1 MVCQSDMTALLG
13 EAYLFNST
21 VQVMSAIPQSS
32 QAILTALYRDTA
44 EYGNTALLG
53 TLTGLPKPVPGVY
66 YKSIVVRQG
75 KKLTLVLL
83 YSNTEVKFPIE
94 GRQQD
99 RGGVDFELV
108 IRKATENTGALC
120 SYRAERSRRSYKK
133 IYIYIYI
140 SRRFVPSNTSPQKSR
155 VALR

>member
-94 GRQQD
+94 GRQ
-99 RGGVDFELV
+99 
-108 IRKATENTGALC
+108 
-120 SYRAERSRRSYKK
+120 
-133 IYIYIYI
+133 
-140 SRRFVPSNTSPQKSR
+140 
-155 VALR
+155 